1 MNILKKVVRK
11 ISRWVLK
18 NELKALR
25 QNTVH
30 LEVSY
35 VLPSNRFLNKN
46 VYVTGGASG
55 IGFVIAKAFLA
66 EGANVILCARNEV
79 KLNEAKEKLQKI
91 TPPNQKCLIQ
101 VIDISRISDITAK
114 LMEADRM
121 LNGIDIFI
129 NAAGV
134 SDYDGDK
141 MFTEEMYNYICDINQ
156 KGLFYMNKFEGDYLI
171 EHGIRGKII
180 NITSKAG
187 ERIGFDPYTL
197 SKWGAN
203 SLTKGNARRLAPYH
217 ICVNGIAPG
226 VVPTNITKELQKH
239 KDGDYYTENNST
251 KRFTMPEEVA
261 ETTLFLASGSAN
273 NIVGQIIVIDG
284 GSYS

>member
-1 MNILKKVVRK
+1 MNIIKRLVKQ

-18 NELKALR
+18 NELNALR
-25 QNTVH
+25 QNIVH
-30 LEVSY
+30 LDVSY

-46 VYVTGGASG
+46 VLVTGGSSG
-55 IGFVIAKAFLA
+55 IGFAIAKAFLA
-66 EGANVILCARNEV
+66 EGANVILCARNGER
-79 KLNEAKEKLQKI
+79 LNEAKDKLI
-91 TPPNQKCLIQ
+91 PPKNQKCLMLE
-101 VIDISRISDITAK
+101 IDISDINNIPAK
-114 LMEADRM
+114 LIEADDK
-121 LNGIDIFI
+121 LNGIDIFV

-141 MFTEEMYNYICDINQ
+141 MYTEKMYDYICDINQ
-156 KGLFYMNKFEGDYLI
+156 KGLFYMNKFEGDYLV

-203 SLTKGNARRLAPYH
+203 SITRGNAKRLAPYH
-217 ICVNGIAPG
+217 INVNGIAPG
-226 VVPTNITKELQKH
+226 QVPTNITKELQSH
-239 KDGDYYTENNST
+239 KECSNVYTENHST

-261 ETTLFLASGSAN
+261 ETALFLASGSAN
-273 NIVGQIIVIDG
+273 NVVGQIIVIDG
-284 GSYS
+284 GSYN